1 MLTPVEHDPF
11 ASAPSPYAPE
21 TPEAATGTLSAYTP
35 SWSDRLRQFVEG
47 AASGAGASKSYSQ
60 NLGEGAQGVAGL
72 VPGLGN
78 ALSANQ
84 AYRDYEGGNYIGAG
98 LNALG
103 ALPMPGGMVEG
114 VAAKGAESAAEKEA
128 ARIIAYHGSP
138 HTFDQFDLSKIGTG
152 EGAQAY
158 GHGLYFA
165 DSEKTARSYRDA
177 LAQGQYQFA
186 DDRPLGMY
194 DPFAEIAS
202 AGQKAGFDYKTANE
216 TSQQILQ
223 GMRDGDDLGHLQKF
237 VAQSDWDQT
246 EKSAWKA
253 ALSEAQKYKWVGDKG
268 SMYQVAINANPDHF
282 LDWDKPLSEHP
293 QAVKDALQMLGI
305 PFEEDW
311 GLSNTIGGKPP
322 VNMRPVTGESAY
334 HKIASQSAAE
344 EQARQPNFNVS
355 SPHDASQALR
365 DAGIPGIKYLDAG
378 SRISDQTQ
386 KIVDNYGSR
395 DKALEIANTRLA
407 QASDSSSRVYWGN
420 VAKELNKSMSR
431 NYVVFDDKTID
442 ILKRYGI
449 AGLGLGAGASAFLGQ
464 DIPANATTLTPV
476 DYDPFAPQPNPQGA
490 QPVAPPMPGM

>member
-1 MLTPVEHDPF
+1 
-11 ASAPSPYAPE
+11 
-21 TPEAATGTLSAYTP
+21 
-35 SWSDRLRQFVEG
+35 
-47 AASGAGASKSYSQ
+47 
-60 NLGEGAQGVAGL
+60 
-72 VPGLGN
+72 
-78 ALSANQ
+78 
-84 AYRDYEGGNYIGAG
+84 
-98 LNALG
+98 
-103 ALPMPGGMVEG
+103 
-114 VAAKGAESAAEKEA
+114 
-128 ARIIAYHGSP
+128 
-138 HTFDQFDLSKIGTG
+138 
-152 EGAQAY
+152 
-158 GHGLYFA
+158 
-165 DSEKTARSYRDA
+165 
-177 LAQGQYQFA
+177 
-186 DDRPLGMY
+186 
-194 DPFAEIAS
+194 
-202 AGQKAGFDYKTANE
+202 
-216 TSQQILQ
+216 
-223 GMRDGDDLGHLQKF
+223 MRDGDDLGHLQKF

-490 QPVAPPMPGM
+490 QPVAPPMPGIGP